1 MRPTTDSS
9 CQPLPNGAPR
19 ATLGQARHGAVG
31 YGPHL
36 VSAISVRDLR
46 RTYRSTKGFFSTSH
60 VEREALRGLSLE
72 VERGELFGLLGP
84 NGAGKTTLV
93 KILATVLLPTAGSVE
108 IFGSDVVRS
117 TTEVRRR
124 IGLVFGGERGLYG
137 SISGRDTLR
146 FWSALYR
153 LPSDAARRRS
163 DELLELVGLRDRA
176 GERVWT
182 YSRGMKQRLH
192 LARGLIAR
200 PELLL
205 LDEPTIGLDPVA
217 ARELRQIVG
226 RLRDQGVTVFLTT
239 HYMAEAES
247 LCDRVAFINEGLIP
261 LVDRPRVLTR
271 VASEIRY
278 LEAELPAA
286 SADALAS
293 RLRATPGVREVR
305 LSPALEGFAPIAVDA
320 DTAAYDVALGALADA
335 GAQRVNTR
343 EPTLED
349 VYVRLLGERGMRV

>member
-1 MRPTTDSS
+1 M
-9 CQPLPNGAPR
+9 
-19 ATLGQARHGAVG
+19 
-31 YGPHL
+31 
-36 VSAISVRDLR
+36 SAISIRDLR
-46 RTYRSTKGFFSTSH
+46 RTYRSSSGFFSTRR
-60 VEREALRGLSLE
+60 VEREALRGVSLE
-72 VERGELFGLLGP
+72 VKRGELFGLLGP

-93 KILATVLLPTAGSVE
+93 KILATVLLPTAGTVE
-108 IFGSDVVRS
+108 VFGSDVVRS
-117 TTEVRRR
+117 TTEVRKR

-137 SISGRDTLR
+137 SISARDTLR

-153 LPSDAARRRS
+153 LPSDAGRKRT

-176 GERVWT
+176 DERVWT

-217 ARELRQIVG
+217 ARELRQIVA
-226 RLRDQGVTVFLTT
+226 RLRDEDVTVFLTT

-271 VASEIRY
+271 LASEIRY

-286 SADALAS
+286 SADALAV
-293 RLRATPGVREVR
+293 RLRAAPGVRDVR
-305 LSPALEGFAPIAVDA
+305 LSPAVEGFAPIAVDA
-320 DTAAYDVALGALADA
+320 DATAYDAALQVLAE
-335 GAQRVNTR
+335 GGGQRVNTR